1 MRGSSRPPEAL
12 SGLQRTH
19 RLLIAAAL
27 VAGLWGLRTG
37 LPLGVGLHFLGAACL
52 YLLFGARR
60 ALLGLA
66 LAATLAAL
74 LGGTPFGGLPWAW
87 LANGALPVAE
97 WFNPSAPRVKSG
109 EVQPDALDEVAALE
123 LMLADPLLIRRPLM
137 EVDSQRRVG
146 FDQDAVDRWI
156 GLASK
161 VPREDLEAC
170 AKGHAAQPCPV
181 LER

>member
-1 MRGSSRPPEAL
+1 MAIVVFYEKPGCANNAR
-12 SGLQRTH
+12 QKV
-19 RLLIAAAL
+19 LLAAAGHTVL
-27 VAGLWGLRTG
+27 AKSLLTEKWDVQRLRE
-37 LPLGVGLHFLGAACL
+37 F
-52 YLLFGARR
+52 F
-60 ALLGLA
+60 
-66 LAATLAAL
+66 
-74 LGGTPFGGLPWAW
+74 
-87 LANGALPVAE
+87 GALPVAE

-123 LMLADPLLIRRPLM
+123 LMLADPLLVRRPLM